1 MKKQIREIRIIDL
14 FGYFLLPM
22 LLITGIWLAFGLFLA
37 SKESPINVISLIAA
51 IILTYVLLKY
61 FLIGAVLMYKAFA
74 PLEMRNQCR
83 FEPTCSTYMIMVLK
97 RYGAIIG
104 LIKGIR
110 RIVRCRP
117 PNGGIDY
124 PY

>member
-97 RYGAIIG
+97 RYGAILG

-110 RIVRCRP
+110 RIIRCRP